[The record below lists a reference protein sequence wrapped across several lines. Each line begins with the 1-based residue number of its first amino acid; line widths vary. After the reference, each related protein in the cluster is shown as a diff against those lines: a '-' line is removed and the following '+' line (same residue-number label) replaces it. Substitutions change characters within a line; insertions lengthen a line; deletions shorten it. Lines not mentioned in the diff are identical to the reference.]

1 LTFSVPLTGI
11 PQTVPEYVT
20 TTVLASV
27 PGVALPFVNVNGQFT
42 PPCDTRPL
50 ALQLIAEPDRV
61 PAPDPVTVM
70 LLAQVAVNDTLAALV
85 VVGVTVYLRLPHPVA
100 GVLAVTDCQVPANAS
115 METVGVPGVGL
126 VGVVVL
132 VLLENMSQPAV
143 MAQARTNATARLVQ
157 DFMFFLIVT
166 YDFLL

>member
-1 LTFSVPLTGI
+1 ML
-11 PQTVPEYVT
+11 
-20 TTVLASV
+20 
-27 PGVALPFVNVNGQFT
+27 VAH
-42 PPCDTRPL
+42 
-50 ALQLIAEPDRV
+50 
-61 PAPDPVTVM
+61 
-70 LLAQVAVNDTLAALV
+70 VAVNETLALVV
-85 VVGVTVYLRLPHPVA
+85 VVGVTVYFRLPQPVA
-100 GVLAVTDCQVPANAS
+100 GVDAVTDCQVPANAS

-143 MAQARTNATARLVQ
+143 VAQARTNATAKL